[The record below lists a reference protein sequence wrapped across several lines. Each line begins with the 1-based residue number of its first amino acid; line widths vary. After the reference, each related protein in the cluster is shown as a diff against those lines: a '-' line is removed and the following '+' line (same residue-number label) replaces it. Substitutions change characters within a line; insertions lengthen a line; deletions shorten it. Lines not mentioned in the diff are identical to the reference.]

1 MTEQINTMVDRQA
14 DRLMTEQINTMV
26 DRQTDD

>member
-14 DRLMTEQINTMV
+14 NRLMTEQINTMV